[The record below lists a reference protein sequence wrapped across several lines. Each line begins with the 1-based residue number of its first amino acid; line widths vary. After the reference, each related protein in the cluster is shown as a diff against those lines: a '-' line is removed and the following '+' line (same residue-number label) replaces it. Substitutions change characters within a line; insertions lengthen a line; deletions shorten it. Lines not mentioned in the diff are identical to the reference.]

1 LTVRVLGVI
10 PVRYDS
16 KRFPGKALFK
26 IKGKPL
32 IEWVYLNS
40 KRSRIVDRLIIAT
53 DDDRIAECARSFGAE
68 VFMSKR
74 KHRCGSERIAEVAAG
89 LNYPIV
95 VNIQGDEISISA
107 EIIRLA
113 VNALKS
119 DTKAWAGTVA
129 HKIDNPDEIEN
140 PDLVKVVVD
149 NHKRALYFS
158 RNPIP
163 SVSPNGL
170 RETTYYGH
178 IGVYAFR
185 NKYLQR
191 FAGLKQGQLEKA
203 EKLEQL
209 RILEHGGII
218 AVSISGKNGISINR
232 RRDIKW
238 VEKKLNLQDR

>member
-1 LTVRVLGVI
+1 MSLRVLGVI

-26 IKGKPL
+26 IKGRPL
-32 IEWVYLNS
+32 IEWVYKKS
-40 KRSRIVDRLIIAT
+40 KRSRLIERLVIAT
-53 DDDRIAECARSFGAE
+53 DDERIASCARSFGAE

-74 KHRCGSERIAEVAAG
+74 KHSCGSERIAEVAAN
-89 LNYPIV
+89 LNYPLV

-119 DTKAWAGTVA
+119 DTKAWVGTVA
-129 HKIDNPDEIEN
+129 HKIDSPSEIEN

-149 NHKRALYFS
+149 NRKRALYFS

-163 SVSPNGL
+163 IVSSKNL

-191 FAGLKQGQLEKA
+191 FAGLKRGRLEKA

-218 AVSISGKNGISINR
+218 AVSISGKPSISINR
-232 RRDIKW
+232 HRDIKW
-238 VEKKLNLQDR
+238 VEKHIKLTG